1 MDDSMSARR
10 KRIGV
15 PRGLLRYLS
24 LKLLMEKPVSGSE
37 IVDKI
42 EEYTDW
48 RPSPG
53 SIYPLLSHMQ
63 EIGFIRLHEDKDPTI
78 KRFELTEKGRLHA
91 EEMLAHS
98 CQMRDRNRNI
108 RKMYWKL
115 HTGMTEELYSSLRDL
130 LDILEDVYSRH
141 KEDVSVSERLEAA
154 LDTAVLKIKEID
166 A

>member
-1 MDDSMSARR
+1 M
-10 KRIGV
+10 
-15 PRGLLRYLS
+15 
-24 LKLLMEKPVSGSE
+24 KLFMEKPVSGSE

-63 EIGFIRLHEDKDPTI
+63 DVGFIRPHEDQDPTI

-91 EEMLAHS
+91 EEMMAHS
-98 CQMRDRNRNI
+98 SQMRDRNRSI

-115 HTGMTEELYSSLRDL
+115 HTGMNEELYGSLRDL
-130 LDILEDVYSRH
+130 LDILECVYSKH
-141 KEDVSVSERLEAA
+141 KEDASVSERLKAA
-154 LDTAVLKIKEID
+154 LDSAVLKIKEID